1 MPVSG
6 NTTGGGTTVTP
17 SPPVVDGQSA
27 STSGNTITLT
37 PTVEGWYNV
46 VIAFNGEADGS
57 GANTTGMV
65 QVRFGASFEAIYHNR
80 LVSRS
85 AANAYVNDVTV
96 LKLWLKVDD
105 PVSAYVSS
113 SATGSGEMSISLV
126 PLLYEGWRA
135 A

>member
-6 NTTGGGTTVTP
+6 NTSGDGATVAP

-46 VIAFNGEADGS
+46 VIAFNGEADGN
-57 GANTTGMV
+57 GQNTTGMV
-65 QVRFGASFEAIYHNR
+65 QVRFGPSFEPIYHNR
-80 LVSRS
+80 IVSRS
-85 AANAYVNDVTV
+85 AAIAYVNDVTV

-105 PVSAYVSS
+105 PVSAHVSNS
-113 SATGSGEMSISLV
+113 FGGTGEMSISLV
-126 PLLYEGWRA
+126 PLLHEGWSE
-135 A
+135 